1 MKRRDFVAGT
11 TLLGSTLT
19 LPAAWAQ
26 AQNQSQGQSL
36 VTKLLAPNPA
46 EFKRQWAAFVGKA
59 RPVETGLKLDLPVL
73 ADNPGAVPVG
83 VMLTAP
89 VTDSVYC
96 QELIILAEL
105 NPVPLACRLKFSPL
119 SGTTEVALRLRL
131 SQSQTL
137 HALAQMSDGR
147 ILAARQAVT
156 VAASGCG
163 M

>member
-1 MKRRDFVAGT
+1 MKRRDFVAGG
-11 TLLGSTLT
+11 TLLGSALAVPT
-19 LPAAWAQ
+19 AWAQ
-26 AQNQSQGQSL
+26 AQSQQL
-36 VTKLLAPNPA
+36 AARLLAPNPA
-46 EFKRQWAAFVGKA
+46 EFRRQWAAFVGKA
-59 RPVETGLKLDLPVL
+59 KPVEEGLKLDLPVL

-83 VMLTAP
+83 ILLTSP
-89 VTDSVYC
+89 VTENVYC
-96 QELIILAEL
+96 KEMILLAEL
-105 NPVPLACRLKFSPL
+105 NPVPLACRLKFSPI

-147 ILAARQAVT
+147 ILVARQAVT

>member
-1 MKRRDFVAGT
+1 MRRRDFVAGGS
-11 TLLGSTLT
+11 LLGPALT

-26 AQNQSQGQSL
+26 AQSQSPSAAAR
-36 VTKLLAPNPA
+36 LLAPDPA
-46 EFKRQWAAFVGKA
+46 EFRRQWAAFVGKA
-59 RPVETGLKLDLPVL
+59 RPVEDGLRLDLPAL

-83 VMLTAP
+83 VVLTGP
-89 VTDSVYC
+89 VTDGVYC
-96 QELIILAEL
+96 KELILLAEL
-105 NPVPLACRLKFSPL
+105 NPAPLACRLRFSPI
-119 SGTTEVALRLRL
+119 SGTTEVAVRLRQ

-147 ILAARQAVT
+147 VLVARQAVT